1 MFVWGTK
8 QQVKHQFVQGQVQEE
23 GRRCVHIRW
32 CRWGR
37 GISLYAHFLIALGCK
52 QNVNPGLQR
61 EAPVCTHPPTP
72 AAPDLDS
79 SCSLLLDG
87 GALRESCSVKLPSVR
102 PLTKLLYLTR
112 CVWRHVLYI
121 SVVCFNINMKKW
133 NYFDQKIVS
142 ISYFFRRADNNLP
155 LSEAKMEVIR
165 RCYSAKKTR
174 SGFPLIMAVIFPLMH
189 LV

>member
-1 MFVWGTK
+1 MSGDA
-8 QQVKHQFVQGQVQEE
+8 GEE
-23 GRRCVHIRW
+23 EALVFMLTSWSLSVANRTWTLVS
-32 CRWGR
+32 R
-37 GISLYAHFLIALGCK
+37 GK
-52 QNVNPGLQR
+52 LQS
-61 EAPVCTHPPTP
+61 HPPR
-72 AAPDLDS
+72 
-79 SCSLLLDG
+79 LLLTWTPL
-87 GALRESCSVKLPSVR
+87 ALYCFTVVLWGKAASVKLPSVR
-102 PLTKLLYLTR
+102 PLIKLLYLTR
-112 CVWRHVLYI
+112 SVWRCLFYI

-142 ISYFFRRADNNLP
+142 ISYFFRRADNDLP

>member
-23 GRRCVHIRW
+23 GRRCVHVRW

-112 CVWRHVLYI
+112 SVWRCLFYI
-121 SVVCFNINMKKW
+121 SVVCFNINMKKMKLFW
-133 NYFDQKIVS
+133 PENCQHQL
-142 ISYFFRRADNNLP
+142 FFSPCR
-155 LSEAKMEVIR
+155 
-165 RCYSAKKTR
+165 
-174 SGFPLIMAVIFPLMH
+174 
-189 LV
+189 

>member
-1 MFVWGTK
+1 MSGDAGEEEALVFMLTSWSLSVANRTWTLVSRGK
-8 QQVKHQFVQGQVQEE
+8 LQSVK
-23 GRRCVHIRW
+23 
-32 CRWGR
+32 
-37 GISLYAHFLIALGCK
+37 Y
-52 QNVNPGLQR
+52 
-61 EAPVCTHPPTP
+61 PPTP

-112 CVWRHVLYI
+112 CVWRCLFYI

-133 NYFDQKIVS
+133 NYFDQNIVS
-142 ISYFFRRADNNLP
+142 ISYFFRRADNDLP

-165 RCYSAKKTR
+165 RCYSAKKKKTR

>member
-1 MFVWGTK
+1 MSGDAGEEEALVFMLTSWCDIKTK
-8 QQVKHQFVQGQVQEE
+8 KQIALRSRSQTEREPWSPE
-23 GRRCVHIRW
+23 GNS
-32 CRWGR
+32 
-37 GISLYAHFLIALGCK
+37 SLY
-52 QNVNPGLQR
+52 
-61 EAPVCTHPPTP
+61 PPTP

-112 CVWRHVLYI
+112 SLWRCLFYI

-142 ISYFFRRADNNLP
+142 ISYFFRRADNDLP

-174 SGFPLIMAVIFPLMH
+174 SGFPLIMSVIFPLMH